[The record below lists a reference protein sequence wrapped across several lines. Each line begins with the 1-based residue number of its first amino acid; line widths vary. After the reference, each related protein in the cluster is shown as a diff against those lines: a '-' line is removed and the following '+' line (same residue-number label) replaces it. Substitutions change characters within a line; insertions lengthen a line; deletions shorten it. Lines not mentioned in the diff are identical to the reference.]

1 MNNIPLPKSNKKED
15 IDTTII
21 AIKKQL
27 EQINNIL
34 GLTNGNEEELPEDLL
49 RRSDVVNVVEEDNGN
64 PVSSGAVYDAMG
76 GLPQPVDA
84 VEYGNMNAVT
94 SNAVSVS
101 QSYINSEVATG
112 EKFYTNAGIEHN
124 VFSRQ
129 LYLNLDTYS
138 DNGNRRMFMTEFTI
152 SSSAKII
159 LEATGY
165 VLFDKPTTTTGYQR
179 RTTLGSVIL
188 GQDLMPTFASAVYF
202 EQSTH
207 KVHVRVYLDK
217 RTYTPT
223 EIQGYV
229 RVKYTKLAS

>member
-21 AIKKQL
+21 AIKNYLDDLRRQ
-27 EQINNIL
+27 L
-34 GLTNGNEEELPEDLL
+34 GLDESETTDLSGYATKAELE
-49 RRSDVVNVVEEDNGN
+49 SAVNTLDAEIEGLN
-64 PVSSGAVYDAMG
+64 PVDV
-76 GLPQPVDA
+76 
-84 VEYGNMNAVT
+84 VEYGNTKPVT

-112 EKFYTNAGIEHN
+112 EKFYTNAGVESD

-129 LYLNLDTYS
+129 LYFYLDSYS
-138 DNGNRRMFMTEFTI
+138 DNNNRRMFMTELTI

-207 KVHVRVYLDK
+207 KVHVKIYLDK

-229 RVKYTKLAS
+229 RVRYTK